1 MFCDQNYKFGVLPKK
16 DGFMIRI
23 SLKPGYITSKQ
34 LDAISYIAKHYGEDK
49 VHITNRQGMELKI
62 RHEHLED
69 AEELLND
76 VGLKLGSTGKRIRQI
91 KSCIGKEC
99 QNSIGNS
106 ISLAE
111 LLHNEFEGIWVPK
124 KLKINISGC
133 PNDCAW
139 AKFCDVG
146 IIFRYTMDING
157 KECSGCGKCEE
168 FCEVCA
174 IDWKN
179 QTISEKC
186 IGTGECLKLCGALE
200 VKDEVMSI
208 YIGGKGGKFPKM
220 GKHILNVKT
229 EDEVVDIVDLI
240 IEKYAKYGKKR
251 VYDLVKEYNVNTIED
266 IENI

>member
-1 MFCDQNYKFGVLPKK
+1 
-16 DGFMIRI
+16 
-23 SLKPGYITSKQ
+23 
-34 LDAISYIAKHYGEDK
+34 
-49 VHITNRQGMELKI
+49 
-62 RHEHLED
+62 
-69 AEELLND
+69 
-76 VGLKLGSTGKRIRQI
+76 
-91 KSCIGKEC
+91 
-99 QNSIGNS
+99 
-106 ISLAE
+106 
-111 LLHNEFEGIWVPK
+111 
-124 KLKINISGC
+124 
-133 PNDCAW
+133 
-139 AKFCDVG
+139 
-146 IIFRYTMDING
+146 MDING